1 MNEKAR
7 IKAGSQM
14 PTLIIIGGV
23 PYWIPHPG
31 NYRPSRTEIIIG
43 FVLFAL
49 VAAAFAGFV
58 YAVEYNLI

>member
-1 MNEKAR
+1 
-7 IKAGSQM
+7 M

-31 NYRPSRTEIIIG
+31 NYRPSRTETIIG

-49 VAAAFAGFV
+49 VTAAFAGFV